1 VIERL
6 AARCYRSRR
15 LVVVA
20 WIVLLAGLNVL
31 GGAFAGETSDD
42 FSLPDSESQ
51 RALEVLAAAGFADQA
66 GTQAQIVFADP
77 GGVGRD
83 RARITALLDGVRAG
97 VADVEVTGPFDPG
110 GERLVAPDGTVAY
123 ATVGLAERDADRLAA
138 DAARIE
144 ALRDTTAGGTLQV
157 ELGGSMFAAETSRD
171 GAGQESGPPAEAI
184 GVLAAVVILLV
195 AFGSVLAMGLP
206 IVVGIFGAGC
216 GMAAI
221 LLAANVVELPGFA
234 GAAAAMVAIGVGIDY
249 ALLVV
254 TRYREAL
261 AGGADPATAVGI
273 AASTAGR
280 SVLFAGITV
289 VLAVL
294 GLLTMGLGLIN
305 GVAVGIAASVLMT
318 MLAALTLLPALLG
331 FAGRNIDRLSLPWAK
346 RHRDPGTTPAA
357 RWSRAVQRRPLPY
370 ALGALALLLALA
382 APVTDLRLGFGDAGL
397 QPADHTARRAYDLL
411 SRGFGPGS
419 NGPLVVAAELPPGGL
434 PAMTT
439 LSERIRTTPGVA
451 SVSPPIPNQAGTAAI
466 VQVIPT
472 TAPRDEAT
480 NDLVHRLRED
490 VVPQALD
497 GTGVVASVGGVT
509 AGAIDYADY
518 TAERLPL
525 FVGVVLAAS
534 FVLLMLVFRSVL
546 VPLKAVL
553 MNLLSVLA
561 TYGALV
567 AVFQWG
573 WGVELLDLGAAAPV
587 EAWVPMML
595 FAVVFG
601 LSMDYEVFLLSRI
614 KEEYD
619 ATGDNATAVASGLAR
634 TARVITAAAA
644 IMVCVFASFVLG
656 SERELKLFGF
666 GLAFAVFIDATVVRL
681 VLVPATMEL
690 LGRANWWL
698 PRWLDRILPR
708 VAVEG
713 RAPEAAPAEA
723 PLTTAGD
730 RP

>member
-51 RALEVLAAAGFADQA
+51 RALEVLTAAGFAGQA

-77 GGVGRD
+77 GGIARD
-83 RARITALLDGVRAG
+83 QAQITALLDGVRAG
-97 VADVEVTGPFDPG
+97 VADAEVTGPFDPG
-110 GERLVAPDGTVAY
+110 GERLTAPDGTVAY
-123 ATVGLAERDADRLAA
+123 ATVGLPERDADDLAA

-157 ELGGSMFAAETSRD
+157 ELGGSMFAAETSSD
-171 GAGQESGPPAEAI
+171 ASGPPAEAI

-221 LLAANVVELPGFA
+221 MLAANVIELPGFA

-346 RHRDPGTTPAA
+346 RHRDPDATPAA

-382 APVTDLRLGFGDAGL
+382 APVTELRLGFGDAGL

-419 NGPLVVAAELPPGGL
+419 NGPLVVAAELPPGGMGAL
-434 PAMTT
+434 TT

-451 SVSPPIPNQAGTAAI
+451 SVSPPIPNPAGTAAI
-466 VQVIPT
+466 VQVIPA

-480 NDLVHRLRED
+480 GDLVHRLRED
-490 VVPQALD
+490 VVPAALG

-518 TAERLPL
+518 TAQRLPL

-534 FVLLMLVFRSVL
+534 FVLLLLVFRSVL

-573 WGVELLDLGAAAPV
+573 WGVDLLGLGAAAPI

-698 PRWLDRILPR
+698 PRWLGRVLPR
-708 VAVEG
+708 VSVE
-713 RAPEAAPAEA
+713 APAAPPAEA

-730 RP
+730 RS